1 MKKQLINIFLVTLG
15 SFIYSVAISS
25 VIIPNNLGEGGVT
38 GITVILYYLFSIPPS
53 LTNLLINAGIL
64 ILGWKLL
71 DRLTI
76 YYTILSVVLLSFFLR
91 YVNLGQFMPGNSFVS
106 AMLTGIL
113 IGVGLGLVILGHG
126 TTAGSDIVAMIFKK
140 YFGIA
145 VSSTILIF
153 DVIVVGILF
162 FIIGLENGLITLTAI
177 FITSYILNYILEGLN
192 PKKQLIIIS
201 NHNSEIAKAIQDIIG
216 RGITVFH
223 GHGFYTRQDKEIL
236 YVVINRMQ
244 LVPTQRIINRI
255 DPRAFVTVSSI
266 QQVYGE
272 GFSLSIEPKQD

>member
-1 MKKQLINIFLVTLG
+1 M
-15 SFIYSVAISS
+15 
-25 VIIPNNLGEGGVT
+25 
-38 GITVILYYLFSIPPS
+38 
-53 LTNLLINAGIL
+53 
-64 ILGWKLL
+64 
-71 DRLTI
+71 
-76 YYTILSVVLLSFFLR
+76 
-91 YVNLGQFMPGNSFVS
+91 
-106 AMLTGIL
+106 
-113 IGVGLGLVILGHG
+113 
-126 TTAGSDIVAMIFKK
+126 
-140 YFGIA
+140 
-145 VSSTILIF
+145 
-153 DVIVVGILF
+153 
-162 FIIGLENGLITLTAI
+162 
-177 FITSYILNYILEGLN
+177 N

-201 NHNSEIAKAIQDIIG
+201 NHNSEIAKAIQDKIG